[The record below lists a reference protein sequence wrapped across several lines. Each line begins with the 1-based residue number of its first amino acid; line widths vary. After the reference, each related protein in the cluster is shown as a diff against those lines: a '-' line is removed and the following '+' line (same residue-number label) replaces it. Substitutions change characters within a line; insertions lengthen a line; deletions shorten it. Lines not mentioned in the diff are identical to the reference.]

1 MGYIYV
7 FRTVRS
13 RCMSTG
19 VGPQRGTGE
28 STVGSLATDA
38 GSAGDAGLSRER
50 LYDVLANQRRR
61 FALHY
66 LKGRDRPTPIGELSE
81 QVAAWE
87 NGCSVTEIDSA
98 ERKRVYTALQQSH
111 LPVMDDAGVVA
122 FDKDRGIVEP
132 APVLADVDIYFDLV
146 QGRDIPWSEYYLALA
161 AVGAGLTAAA
171 WAGIPPLTVLPEF
184 GVAVFMVVALAV
196 SAVAHLYQM
205 RSQRIGGEGPPPEV
219 ERADRE

>member
-1 MGYIYV
+1 MSKTMGV
-7 FRTVRS
+7 QRVS
-13 RCMSTG
+13 SGSTADSPAG
-19 VGPQRGTGE
+19 DTG
-28 STVGSLATDA
+28 SADDA
-38 GSAGDAGLSRER
+38 GISRER
-50 LYDVLANQRRR
+50 FYDVLANQRRR

-66 LKGRDRPTPIGELSE
+66 LKNRDGPTPLGELAE

-122 FDKDRGIVEP
+122 FDKDRGVVEP

-146 QGRDIPWSEYYLALA
+146 KGRDIPWSEYYLALA

-171 WAGIPPLTVLPEF
+171 WAGIPPLTALPEF
-184 GVAVFMVVALAV
+184 GVAVFLVVALAV
-196 SAVAHLYQM
+196 SAVAHVVQM
-205 RSQRIGGEGPPPEV
+205 RSQRIGSEGPPPEV